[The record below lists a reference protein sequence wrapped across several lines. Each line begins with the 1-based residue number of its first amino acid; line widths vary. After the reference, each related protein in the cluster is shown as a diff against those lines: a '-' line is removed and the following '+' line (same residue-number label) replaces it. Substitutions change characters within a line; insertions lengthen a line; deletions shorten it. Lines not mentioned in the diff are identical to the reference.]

1 MALQTLLQIYEIS
14 KDFKEDFVHY
24 SLKMYHVKK
33 LSGFGNVSAVE
44 NRHTTLSQ
52 EGLCCARRFGVELRF
67 VHSVS
72 LL

>member
-1 MALQTLLQIYEIS
+1 MALQTLLQKYEIS

-24 SLKMYHVKK
+24 SLTMYHVKK
-33 LSGFGNVSAVE
+33 LSGSAVE